1 MPFARLPRLLGALG
15 LSSALSVALVAARV
29 LSTGSR
35 AYSFLVWNL
44 FLAWVPF
51 WLALGVAWTAKRARS
66 SGSPRLALAMLV
78 VAWFLF
84 FPNAPYLV
92 TDLIHLVSRTPGPR
106 GAMLYD
112 AVMFFSFA
120 FSGLLTGF
128 LSLRIVEEDVK
139 AAWGRAASIAITIL
153 TLAASGLG
161 VTVGRF
167 DRFNSWDVATR
178 PITIFGGILHRIT
191 HDPRAM
197 LTTVLFAVF
206 FIVSY
211 VTVTQVVLS
220 CAPPWRTPS
229 KLRNR
234 DGLLAGRVASRSRKA
249 SFASAKKRRISS
261 ARSATLRTAGT
272 I

>member
-15 LSSALSVALVAARV
+15 LSSSLSIALVVARV
-29 LSTGSR
+29 ETTGSP

-44 FLAWVPF
+44 LLAWVPL
-51 WLALGVAWTAKRARS
+51 WLALGVAYIAKR
-66 SGSPRLALAMLV
+66 SPERRLALGLLV
-78 VAWFLF
+78 AGWFLF

-92 TDLIHLVSRTPGPR
+92 TDLVHLVFRAPGPS
-106 GAMLYD
+106 GAMLFD

-128 LSLRIVEEDVK
+128 VSLRVVEEEVRV
-139 AAWGRAASIAITIL
+139 AWGSLASWAVTLL
-153 TLAASGLG
+153 TLGASGVG

-167 DRFNSWDVATR
+167 DRYNSWDVATR
-178 PITIFGGILHRIT
+178 PLAIAAGIVHRIT

-197 LTTVLFAVF
+197 LTTLLFAVF
-206 FIVSY
+206 FTVSY
-211 VTVTQVVLS
+211 VTVTQVLVS

-229 KLRNR
+229 RSR
-234 DGLLAGRVASRSRKA
+234 SPDEPLAVPAASRSRRA
-249 SFASAKKRRISS
+249 SFASAKRRRTSS
-261 ARSATLRTAGT
+261 ARSAKLRTAGT

>member
-1 MPFARLPRLLGALG
+1 MPFSRLPRLLGALG
-15 LSSALSVALVAARV
+15 LSSALSVALIAARV
-29 LSTGSR
+29 AATGSR

-51 WLALGVAWTAKRARS
+51 WLALGVAWIAKRAPARKV
-66 SGSPRLALAMLV
+66 PLAALV

-92 TDLIHLVSRTPGPR
+92 TDLIHLVFRQPGPR
-106 GAMLYD
+106 GAMLFD

-128 LSLRIVEEDVK
+128 LSLRIVEEEVK
-139 AAWGRAASIAITIL
+139 AAWGRWASWSITLL

-167 DRFNSWDVATR
+167 DRYNSWDVATR
-178 PITIFGGILHRIT
+178 PITIFAGVVHRIT

-197 LTTVLFAVF
+197 LTTLLFAVF
-206 FIVSY
+206 FVVSY
-211 VTVTQVVLS
+211 VTVTQVLVS

-229 KLRNR
+229 KLRSR
-234 DGLLAGRVASRSRKA
+234 DGLLAGRVASRSRRA
-249 SFASAKKRRISS
+249 SSASAKKRRTSS
-261 ARSATLRTAGT
+261 ARSAMPRIAGT
-272 I
+272 T

>member
-29 LSTGSR
+29 VSTGSR

-51 WLALGVAWTAKRARS
+51 FLALGVAWIAKR
-66 SGSPRLALAMLV
+66 SPSRRIPLGVLV

-128 LSLRIVEEDVK
+128 LSLRIVEEEVK
-139 AAWGRAASIAITIL
+139 AAWGRAASLGITLL

-178 PITIFGGILHRIT
+178 PLTIFGGILHRIT

-197 LTTVLFAVF
+197 LTTLLFAVF

-229 KLRNR
+229 RSRNR

-249 SFASAKKRRISS
+249 SFASAKRRRISS
-261 ARSATLRTAGT
+261 VKQETLPTAGT

>member
-15 LSSALSVALVAARV
+15 LSSALSVALIAARV
-29 LSTGSR
+29 ASTGSP

-51 WLALGVAWTAKRARS
+51 WLALGVAYLAKRVPERRV
-66 SGSPRLALAMLV
+66 GLGLLV

-92 TDLIHLVSRTPGPR
+92 TDLIHLVFREPGPR

-112 AVMFFSFA
+112 AVLFFSFA

-128 LSLRIVEEDVK
+128 LSLRIVEEEVR
-139 AAWGRAASIAITIL
+139 AAWGSVASWAVTLL
-153 TLAASGLG
+153 TLTASGVG

-167 DRFNSWDVATR
+167 DRYNSWDVATR
-178 PITIFGGILHRIT
+178 PLTIFAGIVHRIT

-197 LTTVLFAVF
+197 LTTLLFSVF
-206 FIVSY
+206 FVVSY
-211 VTVTQVVLS
+211 VTVSQVLVS
-220 CAPPWRTPS
+220 CAPSWRTPS
-229 KLRNR
+229 RSQSL
-234 DGLLAGRVASRSRKA
+234 DGPLAVRVGSRSRKA
-249 SFASAKKRRISS
+249 SFASAKRRRISS
-261 ARSATLRTAGT
+261 AKSARLRTAGT

>member
-15 LSSALSVALVAARV
+15 LSSALSVALVTARV
-29 LSTGSR
+29 VGTGSR

-51 WLALGVAWTAKRARS
+51 WLALGVAW
-66 SGSPRLALAMLV
+66 LAMRAPARRVPLGLLV

-92 TDLIHLVSRTPGPR
+92 TDLIHLVFREPGPR
-106 GAMLYD
+106 GAMLFD

-128 LSLRIVEEDVK
+128 LSLRIVEEEVK
-139 AAWGRAASIAITIL
+139 AAWGRTASWAITIL
-153 TLAASGLG
+153 TLTASGVG

-167 DRFNSWDVATR
+167 DRYNSWDVATR
-178 PITIFGGILHRIT
+178 PLTILAGVLHRIT

-197 LTTVLFAVF
+197 LTTALFAVF
-206 FIVSY
+206 FVVSY
-211 VTVTQVVLS
+211 VTVTQVLVS

-229 KLRNR
+229 RSRNR

-261 ARSATLRTAGT
+261 AKQETLRIAGT

>member
-15 LSSALSVALVAARV
+15 LSSALSVALVVARV
-29 LSTGSR
+29 VSTGSR

-51 WLALGVAWTAKRARS
+51 WLALGVAWLAKRAPHR
-66 SGSPRLALAMLV
+66 RLPLGMLV

-92 TDLIHLVSRTPGPR
+92 TDLIHLVFREPGPR
-106 GAMLYD
+106 GAVLYD

-128 LSLRIVEEDVK
+128 LSLRIVEEEVK
-139 AAWGRAASIAITIL
+139 EAWGRIASLVITLL

-167 DRFNSWDVATR
+167 DRYNSWDVATR
-178 PITIFGGILHRIT
+178 PFTIFAGIIHRIT
-191 HDPRAM
+191 HDPRAI
-197 LTTVLFAVF
+197 LTTLLFAIF
-206 FIVSY
+206 FVVSY
-211 VTVTQVVLS
+211 VTVTQVLVS

-229 KLRNR
+229 RSRNR

-261 ARSATLRTAGT
+261 AKSETLRIAGT

>member
-15 LSSALSVALVAARV
+15 LSSALSVALVFARV
-29 LSTGSR
+29 TATGSP

-51 WLALGVAWTAKRARS
+51 WLALGVAYLAKRAPGR
-66 SGSPRLALAMLV
+66 RVALGLLV

-92 TDLIHLVSRTPGPR
+92 TDLIHLVFREPGPR

-128 LSLRIVEEDVK
+128 LSLRIVEGEVE
-139 AAWGRAASIAITIL
+139 AAWGRGASVAVTLL
-153 TLAASGLG
+153 TLTASGVG

-167 DRFNSWDVATR
+167 DRYNSWDVATR
-178 PITIFGGILHRIT
+178 PLTILAGIVHRIT

-197 LTTVLFAVF
+197 LTTLLFAVF
-206 FIVSY
+206 FVVSY
-211 VTVTQVVLS
+211 VTVSQVLLS

-229 KLRNR
+229 RSQSLDEPRAVR
-234 DGLLAGRVASRSRKA
+234 AASRSRRA
-249 SFASAKKRRISS
+249 SFVSARRRRISS
-261 ARSATLRTAGT
+261 AKSAMLRTAG
-272 I
+272 II